1 MEASEGRREAP
12 RSAAP
17 SAQRGGERSRGPTE
31 RRRLEDRAKVFTIG
45 AAYGFVAGVFAMAL
59 LVWQFGDVVARRP
72 APSLTEKAPS
82 SVDQSVDDRD
92 SAAATSGGGAD
103 VAAPTLSPPPSA
115 SFGARD
121 LELPVEGVR
130 PDQLTRQFDDARGG
144 RRHEAIDIL
153 APTGTPVKAV
163 EDGRIA
169 RLFFSKAGGTTIYQ
183 FDPSER
189 FCYYYAHLDRY
200 ADGLRENDKVKRGQV
215 IGYVGITGNAPKNTP
230 HLHFAVFRL
239 NAEKRWWE
247 GTPIDP
253 YDLLR

>member
-1 MEASEGRREAP
+1 MTASERPGPRRD
-12 RSAAP
+12 
-17 SAQRGGERSRGPTE
+17 
-31 RRRLEDRAKVFTIG
+31 RLEDRAKVFTIG

-72 APSLTEKAPS
+72 APGLTEKRPS
-82 SVDQSVDDRD
+82 TVDKSVDDRD
-92 SAAATSGGGAD
+92 SAAATGGRDPLSAPPTISAPPGAELKD
-103 VAAPTLSPPPSA
+103 
-115 SFGARD
+115 RD
-121 LELPVEGVR
+121 LVIPVDGVR
-130 PDQLTRQFDDARGG
+130 PDQLTRQFADARGG
-144 RRHEAIDIL
+144 RRHEAVDIL
-153 APTGTPVKAV
+153 ASLGTPVKAV
-163 EDGRIA
+163 EDGRVA
-169 RLFFSKAGGTTIYQ
+169 RLFTSKAGGITIYQ

-189 FCYYYAHLDRY
+189 YCYYYAHLDRY